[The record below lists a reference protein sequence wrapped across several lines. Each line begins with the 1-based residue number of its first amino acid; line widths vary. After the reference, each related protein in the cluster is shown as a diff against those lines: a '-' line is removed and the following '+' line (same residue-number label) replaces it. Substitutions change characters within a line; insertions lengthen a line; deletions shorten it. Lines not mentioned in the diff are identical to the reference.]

1 MINTEKDSQKE
12 INQVTQ
18 LNRFPVIST
27 GSEYYSYN
35 LTPLIKVLKYSE
47 FGKKTGLPKKQTKY
61 KDKVICFST
70 LNVCVLCIQV
80 NRKIFKEYI

>member
-12 INQVTQ
+12 INQATQ

-47 FGKKTGLPKKQTKY
+47 FGKKKWPTQKA
-61 KDKVICFST
+61 
-70 LNVCVLCIQV
+70 N
-80 NRKIFKEYI
+80 KI